1 MQSWASR
8 RPAAGSKNTCPGVAK
23 KVFPMNFTSFLQ
35 QFTFPPSSPPTFS
48 PFICILLAHGWTLRC
63 RKWVLPLDWSI
74 TQREMQFSFIARG
87 QQQPQHLTINI
98 ECSQLSSLLLAHS
111 QYAGV
116 TWNWKRLY
124 WQFCSITQVCIDCPI
139 GNRSRRWLLNDHD
152 KRVLVEKRPIAISIW
167 GARGRELSTWM
178 ILDSFPIQL
187 RPMLNDIDNLMTS
200 RNRSN
205 VVCCS
210 IKLSIIPTA
219 DKLQQQLHKK
229 EKELVQLRL
238 FGPADSNLLAVVH
251 SNNVIFSF
259 FVRRSF
265 LAIDR
270 PAR

>member
-1 MQSWASR
+1 
-8 RPAAGSKNTCPGVAK
+8 
-23 KVFPMNFTSFLQ
+23 
-35 QFTFPPSSPPTFS
+35 
-48 PFICILLAHGWTLRC
+48 
-63 RKWVLPLDWSI
+63 
-74 TQREMQFSFIARG
+74 
-87 QQQPQHLTINI
+87 
-98 ECSQLSSLLLAHS
+98 
-111 QYAGV
+111 
-116 TWNWKRLY
+116 
-124 WQFCSITQVCIDCPI
+124 
-139 GNRSRRWLLNDHD
+139 
-152 KRVLVEKRPIAISIW
+152 
-167 GARGRELSTWM
+167 M

-187 RPMLNDIDNLMTS
+187 RPMLNDIDNLMAN